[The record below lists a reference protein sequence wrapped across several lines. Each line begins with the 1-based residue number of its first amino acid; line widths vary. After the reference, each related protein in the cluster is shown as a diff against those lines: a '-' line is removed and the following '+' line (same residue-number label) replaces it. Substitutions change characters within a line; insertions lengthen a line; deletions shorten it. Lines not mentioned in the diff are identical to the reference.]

1 MISSRRGFFKNGL
14 LMLGASALGLDMLN
28 TAYPAGVLA
37 ETLAQSPQNN
47 NILVIVQMAGGN
59 DGLYAVAPY
68 TDPLLA
74 QNRPTLA
81 LSAQDVIPLNSVM
94 GLNKELGALQ
104 PLWESGSMAVMQ
116 GVGYPDPILSHFQS
130 MYIWESLDMTG
141 QQGSAE
147 YGWLGKYLS
156 TLPNAQSQ
164 PLNGIE
170 TGNQLPYA
178 LQSPNFSVPA
188 IASAANFKLQ
198 APPQTS
204 AAIEQTRTSALLQ
217 LYTSFAQANPQNTL
231 SGLLSSVSA
240 TTVSAT
246 ADFDKAYAAY
256 KPAITYP
263 QSTLSSQL
271 QIVAGA
277 ITQNLGV
284 KVAYVIIG
292 GFDTHVNAKETL
304 QKLYPE
310 LAAAIAAFWQDLHAH
325 GADSNVLM
333 MTWSEFGRRV
343 KENGGMGT
351 DHGTAAPLFVFGPKV
366 KGGLYGSNPDLS
378 SLDTN
383 GNLVYTT
390 DFRSVYATVL
400 TKWAQANTTSLLG
413 GTYPLLNFL

>member
-37 ETLAQSPQNN
+37 ETLAQTQQSN

-81 LSAQDVIPLNSVM
+81 LSAQDVIPLSSAM

-104 PLWESGSMAVMQ
+104 PLWESGNMAVMQ

-141 QQGSAE
+141 QQGSSE

-170 TGNQLPYA
+170 TSTQLPYA
-178 LQSPNFSVPA
+178 LLAPNLSVPA

-198 APPQTS
+198 SAAQTS
-204 AAIEQTRTSALLQ
+204 AAIDQTRTSLLLQ
-217 LYTSFAQANPQNTL
+217 LYTSFAQANAQNTL

-240 TTVSAT
+240 TTVSAA
-246 ADFDKAYAAY
+246 ADFDKAYASY

-263 QSTLSSQL
+263 KSALASQL

-277 ITQNLGV
+277 ITQNVGV
-284 KVAYVIIG
+284 KVAYVIVG

-310 LAAAIAAFWQDLHAH
+310 LAAAIAAFWQDLQ
-325 GADSNVLM
+325 
-333 MTWSEFGRRV
+333 WR
-343 KENGGMGT
+343 
-351 DHGTAAPLFVFGPKV
+351 
-366 KGGLYGSNPDLS
+366 
-378 SLDTN
+378 
-383 GNLVYTT
+383 
-390 DFRSVYATVL
+390 
-400 TKWAQANTTSLLG
+400 
-413 GTYPLLNFL
+413 